1 MPKQSPKT
9 SARQASKHNQNQNCN
24 WNQNDDY
31 WCYDLEDEEEQFF
44 QDVQRA
50 KNERIKQKKED
61 QELKEEQYR
70 ERMKELQRDL
80 EFD

>member
-9 SARQASKHNQNQNCN
+9 SARQASKQNQKWNKYDDN
-24 WNQNDDY
+24 WY
-31 WCYDLEDEEEQFF
+31 YDFEDEEEQFF

-50 KNERIKQKKED
+50 KDERIKQKKED
-61 QELKEEQYR
+61 QKLKEEQYQ

>member
-9 SARQASKHNQNQNCN
+9 SARQASKQNQNQN
-24 WNQNDDY
+24 WKQYDDY

-50 KNERIKQKKED
+50 KDELIKQKKEY

>member
-9 SARQASKHNQNQNCN
+9 SARQASKHNQNQN
-24 WNQNDDY
+24 DDY

-44 QDVQRA
+44 HDVQRA
-50 KNERIKQKKED
+50 KDERIKQKKED

>member
-1 MPKQSPKT
+1 MPKQSVKT
-9 SARQASKHNQNQNCN
+9 SARHASKHNQ
-24 WNQNDDY
+24 NQNDDY

-50 KNERIKQKKED
+50 KDERIKQKKED
-61 QELKEEQYR
+61 QQLKEEQYQ

>member
-9 SARQASKHNQNQNCN
+9 SARQASKHNQNQN

-50 KNERIKQKKED
+50 KNKRIKQKKED